1 MPGGEGPAPSPTPA
15 PAPPREGVARS
26 AGIVASA
33 TMGSRVLGLARESV
47 FAALFAT
54 SGIADAFVMAF
65 RIPNLLRDF
74 FAEGALAS
82 AFVPQFTEV
91 GAKEGPERAILLA
104 RRTLGTLAAITG
116 LIAVLGIVFAPFVV
130 SLVAWDVKPGE
141 EPLVIH
147 LTRVMFPFLPLVAV
161 AAVLMGVLNARSRY
175 FMPAL
180 APMLFNV
187 VAVVGGLVVLALG
200 LPAET
205 AITVWAVLVV
215 LGGLAQVV
223 IQLPVVRAVG
233 WRGGPLLDLRFRD
246 PALRTIAKRMGPVV
260 LSLAATNVMIL
271 ITTGLASGEQSWV
284 SSLNYAFRLV
294 HLPIG
299 IVGVALGTI
308 VLSAGARARATQSD
322 AALDDL
328 GRRALRLN
336 AFLSVPAAVG
346 LLVLAEPLV
355 RLLYERGAFTAEST
369 AQTAKALRAY
379 ALGILGYA
387 GVKAAAPLFLA
398 RGDTKTPV
406 RCSVLGIAVN
416 VGLAFALVGPLGHV
430 GLALA
435 VAAGATV
442 NFAALRWVAWRQ
454 HGPTSFPGLAFLL
467 RIAIA
472 AGLMGGLGVLAR
484 LAWPGGDLGAG
495 SRTLDAALTLGV
507 VAVLGL
513 AYFGLAAALG
523 VSEGRELVQRLR
535 RRAPR

>member
-1 MPGGEGPAPSPTPA
+1 
-15 PAPPREGVARS
+15 
-26 AGIVASA
+26 
-33 TMGSRVLGLARESV
+33 MGSRVLGLAREAV

-54 SGIADAFVMAF
+54 SAVADAFVMAF

-82 AFVPQFTEV
+82 AFVPKFTEV
-91 GAKEGPERAILLA
+91 AAQEGPERAIQLA

-116 LIAVLGIVFAPFVV
+116 LIAVLGIVFAPAVV
-130 SLVAWDVKPGE
+130 SVVAWDVDPGDKPF
-141 EPLVIH
+141 VVQ
-147 LTRVMFPFLPLVAV
+147 LTRIMFPFLPLVAM
-161 AAVLMGVLNARSRY
+161 AAVVMGVLNARSRY
-175 FMPAL
+175 FVPAL

-187 VAVVGGLVVLALG
+187 VAVVGGLIVWALG

-205 AITVWAVLVV
+205 AVVVWSVLVLV
-215 LGGLAQVV
+215 GGAAQVLV
-223 IQLPVVRAVG
+223 QLPVARAVG
-233 WRGGPLLDLRFRD
+233 WRGGPLLDLGFRD
-246 PALRTIAKRMGPVV
+246 PALRSIAKRMGPVV
-260 LSLAATNVMIL
+260 LSLAATNLMIL
-271 ITTGLASGEQSWV
+271 LTTGLASGQESWV

-308 VLSAGARARATQSD
+308 VLSAGARAHASED
-322 AALDDL
+322 GAALDDL

-336 AFLSVPAAVG
+336 AFLSFPAAVG

-355 RLLYERGAFTAEST
+355 RLLYERGEFTAAST
-369 AQTAKALRAY
+369 AMTSDALRAY

-406 RCSVLGIAVN
+406 RCSLMGLAVN
-416 VGLAFALVGPLGHV
+416 ALLAFALVGPLGHV

-442 NFAALRWVAWRQ
+442 NFASLRWIAWRR
-454 HGPTSFPGLAFLL
+454 HGATSFPGAPFLL
-467 RIAIA
+467 RIAVA
-472 AGLMGGLGVLAR
+472 AAAMGGLGLVAR
-484 LAWPGGDLGAG
+484 QAWPGGDLGA
-495 SRTLDAALTLGV
+495 SSKALDAGLTLGV
-507 VAVLGL
+507 VGVLGV
-513 AYFGLAAALG
+513 AYFGFCAWLG

-535 RRAPR
+535 RRAAR